1 MTNSSDQALHEIF
14 TNILKG
20 GVYGR
25 TAHGPRWAYF
35 GGVLYLIN
43 NSGGQFIGWRNYGS
57 SANKCDLANLDWI
70 IENIFK
76 TTPCEFLK
84 EYECRF

>member
-1 MTNSSDQALHEIF
+1 MNGNKQALHEIF
-14 TNILKG
+14 TNILRG

-25 TAHGPRWAYF
+25 TTRGPRWAYF
-35 GGVLYLIN
+35 AEALYLIN
-43 NSGGQFIGWRNYGS
+43 SSGGQFIGWRNFGS
-57 SANKCDLANLDWI
+57 SANKCDLDNLAWI

-76 TTPCEFLK
+76 TTPAVFLQ

>member
-25 TAHGPRWAYF
+25 TARGPRWAYF
-35 GGVLYLIN
+35 AEALYLIN